1 MPVRQKQRTLALPTM
16 NFNIF
21 NTLILSGIIQGL
33 IFFVAVISSRKYK
46 STANTFLAFN
56 VLFLSISNLNYYALD
71 VWLTLKFQ
79 ILIFLHVPWALAL
92 APSFYYY
99 VKHSVKPVS
108 EIPKSSLTLYIPFV
122 IITLGIWGVRI
133 FRLLIDKPNIIK
145 SDFYFGLEL
154 LNLAAIVASA
164 IASFKLLNKF
174 QEAKKQMPER
184 YTIKLGWLRK
194 MLVLSCVIIVCWIV
208 LIVIDMATDLND
220 QALFYP
226 LWLFLT
232 LWIYWV
238 GYTGIY
244 QAKLA
249 KDRAEIRQ
257 GIKTL
262 KIPSKERSL
271 QKNGTKEIEHFNQII
286 QLLKNNQIYT
296 NPSLGLQDIAE
307 KLSISPNYVSKI
319 VNAQANESFTNLVNQ
334 YRHEIVKQML
344 HDPKFKDYKIMAIAL
359 EAGFNSKSNF
369 YKYFKS
375 VEGVTPTEYRKKF
388 QKSS

>member
-1 MPVRQKQRTLALPTM
+1 M
-16 NFNIF
+16 
-21 NTLILSGIIQGL
+21 
-33 IFFVAVISSRKYK
+33 
-46 STANTFLAFN
+46 ANTFLAYN
-56 VLFLSISNLNYYALD
+56 ILFLSLSNLNYYALD
-71 VWLTLKFQ
+71 IWLTLEFP
-79 ILIFLHVPWALAL
+79 ILIFLHIPWALAL

-99 VKHSVKPVS
+99 VKHSIEPVS
-108 EIPKSSLTLYIPFV
+108 ETTKCSLTLYIPFV

-154 LNLAAIVASA
+154 LNLAAIVTSA
-164 IASFKLLNKF
+164 VVSFRLLNKF
-174 QEAKKQMPER
+174 RAAKKTMPER
-184 YTIKLGWLRK
+184 YIIKLGWLRK

-208 LIVIDMATDLND
+208 LIVIEIMND
-220 QALFYP
+220 KSNQALFYP

-249 KDRAEIRQ
+249 QDRAEIRQ
-257 GIKTL
+257 GIKAL

-271 QKNGTKEIEHFNQII
+271 QKNGTREIEYFNQII
-286 QLLKNNQIYT
+286 QFLKNNRIYT
-296 NPSLGLQDIAE
+296 NPSLGLQDIGD

-319 VNAQANESFTNLVNQ
+319 VNTQANVSFTDLVNQ
-334 YRHEIVKQML
+334 HRHEMVKEML
-344 HDPKFKDYKIMAIAL
+344 QDPNFENYKIMAIAL

-369 YKYFKS
+369 YKYFKA
-375 VEGVTPTEYRKKF
+375 VEGMTPTDYRKKLHET
-388 QKSS
+388 S